1 MKANELQN
9 ALFKTLREDRRQGT
23 GSLVKELSGIIYK
36 SRPTIYKKLQG
47 NISLTVDEMVTIC
60 DHYQIDIDSLL
71 HEKPAY
77 SSLVLEDPVS
87 ADTHNTC
94 RMLLDQIHQWNNT
107 AHTSVIVDVSDVFAF
122 AFQFPVLAAFI
133 MHFNTGGVEAPFSY
147 DSAASDSDLLRV
159 ADRITVEYR
168 GVNKI
173 EFWRPYVFDH
183 ILLQIMYY
191 DENSLFDRRTDAAHL
206 IGDVGRAVRELQR
219 RSKSMLEK
227 CHSRSRYCFVNSGRA
242 SNTIA
247 VHTGDS
253 YSMYRGQWNQGWTMT
268 CNSRFSRSTF
278 DKLYA
283 YYAKLEGK
291 KVDDSVDKQ
300 FFDNLEN
307 RILQAKQTLHSRYR
321 A

>member
-1 MKANELQN
+1 MRANQLQT
-9 ALFKTLREDRRQGT
+9 ALFRTIKEHRSHGA

-36 SRPTIYKKLQG
+36 SRPTVYKKLQG

-60 DHYQIDIDSLL
+60 DHYQIEIDSLL
-71 HEKPAY
+71 HEKPSY
-77 SSLVLEDPVS
+77 SSLVLEDPA
-87 ADTHNTC
+87 ADDTYHSC

-133 MHFNTGGVEAPFSY
+133 MHYSNASTDTLFSY
-147 DSAASDSDLLRV
+147 DRAASDSDLLRI

-183 ILLQIMYY
+183 MLLQIMYY
-191 DENSLFDRRTDAAHL
+191 HENQLFARPADASNL
-206 IGDVGRAVRELQR
+206 VSDVKRAVYELAQ
-219 RSKSMLEK
+219 RSKSMLER
-227 CHSRSRYCFVNSGRA
+227 CQSRSRYCFVHSGRA

-247 VHTGDS
+247 VHTGDN
-253 YSMYRGQWNQGWTMT
+253 YSMYRGLWNQGWTMT
-268 CNSRFSRSTF
+268 CNSRFSRNTF
-278 DKLYA
+278 DRLYA
-283 YYAKLEGK
+283 HYARLEGK
-291 KVDDSVDKQ
+291 KVDDSMDKQ
-300 FFDNLEN
+300 FFANLEN
-307 RILQAKQTLHSRYR
+307 RILQTKQSLRSHHR